1 MVKRKQNKSVFF
13 LLFFIA
19 LLVIAFFTNP
29 DEQAHKEAL
38 KTKLTEVIDES
49 MAERQ
54 DDVVTFNAW
63 KLAGPQMTEVFLK
76 NNFSVDDYKVL
87 SLTKINWDNQSYIVG
102 VGAFGNVWITKRLN
116 KDLANTII
124 DQIENTVND
133 ALPDFL
139 KQWQ

>member
-1 MVKRKQNKSVFF
+1 MKLKILPLFVIII
-13 LLFFIA
+13 LLAIA
-19 LLVIAFFTNP
+19 IFTNP
-29 DEQAHKEAL
+29 DEQVHKETL
-38 KTKLTEVIDES
+38 KMKLTEVIDES
-49 MAERQ
+49 MAERRE
-54 DDVVTFNAW
+54 DILTSNAW
-63 KLAGPQMTEVFLK
+63 KLAGPQMMEVFLQ

-116 KDLANTII
+116 KDLADTII
-124 DQIENTVND
+124 NQIENTVND

>member
-1 MVKRKQNKSVFF
+1 MKFRYFF
-13 LLFFIA
+13 LLVIVV
-19 LLVIAFFTNP
+19 LLVAAFFTNP
-29 DEQAHKEAL
+29 SEQQHKEVL
-38 KTKLTEVIDES
+38 RTQLTKVIDES

-54 DDVVTFNAW
+54 DDIVTVSAW
-63 KLAGPQMTEVFLK
+63 KLAGPQITEMFLK

-102 VGAFGNVWITKRLN
+102 VGAFDKVWITKRLN
-116 KDLANTII
+116 KELADTII
-124 DQIENTVND
+124 DQIENTLND

>member
-1 MVKRKQNKSVFF
+1 MARRKRS
-13 LLFFIA
+13 LLRLVIFIA
-19 LLVIAFFTNP
+19 ILVIAFFTNP
-29 DEQAHKEAL
+29 DAQAHKEAL
-38 KTKLTEVIDES
+38 KTKLIEVIDES

-54 DDVVTFNAW
+54 DDVVTFSTW
-63 KLAGPQMTEVFLK
+63 KLAGPQMTDVFLQ

-116 KDLANTII
+116 KELADTTI

>member
-1 MVKRKQNKSVFF
+1 MRSKFVTLIIF
-13 LLFFIA
+13 LVLIA
-19 LLVIAFFTNP
+19 IAFFTNP
-29 DEQAHKEAL
+29 SKEAHKEAL
-38 KTKLTEVIDES
+38 RTKLTQVIDES

-54 DDVVTFNAW
+54 NDAVTFGAW
-63 KLAGPQMTEVFLK
+63 KLAGPQMTEVFLQ
-76 NNFSVDDYKVL
+76 NNFAVDDYKVL

-116 KDLANTII
+116 KELANTII
-124 DQIENTVND
+124 NQIENTVND